1 MTATIKGNKL
11 TLTAEIATGKDA
23 PLSKAGRSR
32 ISLSTNGWKF
42 ITDEHGQEYRLS
54 LNLITKTGD

>member
-11 TLTAEIATGKDA
+11 TLTAEIAIGKDA

-32 ISLSTNGWKF
+32 ISLSTNGWQKV
-42 ITDEHGQEYRLS
+42 TDETGKPYFIS
-54 LNLITKTGD
+54 LNLIDKET

>member
-23 PLSKAGRSR
+23 PLSKSGNSR
-32 ISLSTNGWKF
+32 IAFSSNGWQKVL
-42 ITDEHGQEYRLS
+42 DETGKAYYIS
-54 LNLITKTGD
+54 FNLINKDI